1 MIIGITGRI
10 AAGKETLTDSLRKKG
25 FIYLETFTVL
35 AEELEKRGL
44 EITRANMQD
53 LGDEIREKYGVFGVM
68 KMLLEKT
75 EPGKDYIFDSLRNPG
90 EAEFLRENIKDF
102 VLIGVDA
109 PQKLRFERILKRGKP
124 SDPKT
129 WEEFL
134 KIDNRD
140 FFDETNPMGQRVGK
154 CMEIADF
161 KINNDV
167 DLEKSM
173 KEIEEVWEKIKKRC
187 DDKNNYKGVVIEES
201 LEDNSILKDI
211 KIIKTKVEKVT
222 PKHKTPWISKWTL
235 HSIEVPEKQAEEI
248 ADRISK
254 VLDSKHNWYADF
266 KNNKLHF
273 IIFKNKVFCVDI
285 HSKEQY
291 DKAKEYGISLG
302 IPEYQVDF
310 HPEIKVWER

>member
-10 AAGKETLTDSLRKKG
+10 AAGKETLTEFLRKKE
-25 FIYLETFTVL
+25 FIYLETFKVL

-44 EITRANMQD
+44 EITRWNMQD
-53 LGDEIREKYGVFGVM
+53 LGDEIRVKYGVGGVM
-68 KMLLEKT
+68 EMLLKKT
-75 EPGKDYIFDSLRNPG
+75 EPGKNYIFDSLRNPG
-90 EAEFLRENIKDF
+90 EAEFLKKNVKDF
-102 VLIGVDA
+102 ILIAVDA
-109 PQKLRFERILKRGKP
+109 PQKIRFERILKRGKP
-124 SDPKT
+124 SDPKI

-140 FFDETNPMGQRVGK
+140 FFDETNPMGQQVGK

-161 KINNDV
+161 KINNDA
-167 DLEKSM
+167 DLKKSM
-173 KEIEEVWEKIKKRC
+173 KEIEEVWEKIKKRGG
-187 DDKNNYKGVVIEES
+187 DNNYKGVIIEES

-235 HSIEVPEKQAEEI
+235 YSIEIPEKNVKEI
-248 ADRISK
+248 AEKISK

-266 KNNKLHF
+266 KNNKFHF
-273 IIFKNKVFCVDI
+273 IIFKNKVFCIDI
-285 HSKEQY
+285 YNKERY
-291 DKAKEYGISLG
+291 DQAKKYGISLG

-310 HPEIKVWER
+310 HPEVEVWKR